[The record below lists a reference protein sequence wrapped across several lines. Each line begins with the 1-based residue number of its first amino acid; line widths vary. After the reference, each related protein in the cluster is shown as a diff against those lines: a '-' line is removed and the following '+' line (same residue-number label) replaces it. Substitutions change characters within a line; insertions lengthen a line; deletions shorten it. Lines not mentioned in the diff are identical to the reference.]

1 MYLTQTHIGSPK
13 VDTQLS
19 KSNKNIS
26 ISPFLVIDDN
36 STKIWKLSSF
46 GFMLLAQAILPY
58 VKDFG
63 QVPQTQDGSISSPY
77 ICARVFGLKFAHM
90 HRLEMWESNYY
101 QMMLR
106 CIE

>member
-1 MYLTQTHIGSPK
+1 
-13 VDTQLS
+13 
-19 KSNKNIS
+19 
-26 ISPFLVIDDN
+26 
-36 STKIWKLSSF
+36 
-46 GFMLLAQAILPY
+46 MLLVQAILPCEN
-58 VKDFG
+58 DFG

-101 QMMLR
+101 QMILR